1 MTPIDMTTLQPLAAP
16 VWFVLFFKILGF
28 ILHMLLMNLWLVG
41 LPLALFLHWRG
52 SENARLW
59 GSRLIRQMP
68 IYITFGVNFGI
79 VPLLFIQLL
88 YPSAFYSA
96 TILMAWH
103 WISVIILLIPAYYG
117 VYLYVYTMKKDPMH
131 VSGWRRAAG
140 WCACLFFLAIGFL
153 FMNAVVLT
161 AQPEL
166 WNDIWLLRS
175 VSGASVGIG
184 SAIREPA
191 LFPRW
196 GMMFALGF
204 GTVAVW
210 TLVDRNIF
218 NRKMLNLQNTENVT
232 DAEKESASAYL
243 TWSARFARISALL
256 GTALFVGCALPYA
269 NFVKNGA
276 SLGAVELPELVNL
289 WIAGPVLVLAV
300 VMFLARKTSV
310 IAGLVALLA
319 QITSLT
325 VYACVRQ
332 WIQVLQLND
341 FLPLSEFTVRTD
353 LGPMLLFL
361 GSFVV
366 GVIFLLWMIVTAVR
380 CCKN

>member
-1 MTPIDMTTLQPLAAP
+1 MTPIDMTTLQPLPAP

-59 GSRLIRQMP
+59 GSRLILQMP

-117 VYLYVYTMKKDPMH
+117 IYLYVYGMKKDPMR
-131 VSGWRRAAG
+131 VAGWRRAAG
-140 WCACLFFLAIGFL
+140 WCASLFFLAIGFL
-153 FMNAVVLT
+153 FMNAATLT

-166 WNDIWLLRS
+166 WNDIWLSRS

-184 SAIREPA
+184 SASREPA

-210 TLVDRNIF
+210 TLVDRNLF
-218 NRKMLNLQNTENVT
+218 KRRNTE
-232 DAEKESASAYL
+232 AYIA
-243 TWSARFARISALL
+243 WSARFARICALL
-256 GTALFVGCALPYA
+256 GTALFIGCALPYV
-269 NFVKNGA
+269 NFVNNGA
-276 SLGAVELPELVNL
+276 SLNGAELPEIVNL
-289 WIAGPVLVLAV
+289 WIAGPVLTLATI
-300 VMFLARKTSV
+300 MFLAQKTSAITGLAV
-310 IAGLVALLA
+310 LLTQIA
-319 QITSLT
+319 SLT
-325 VYACVRQ
+325 IYACARQ

-341 FLPLSEFTVRTD
+341 FLPLSQFTVRTD

-361 GSFVV
+361 GSFIV
-366 GVIFLLWMIVTAVR
+366 GVIFLLWMIIVAVR
-380 CCKN
+380 CCRQSA